1 MERTSHRGLVKL
13 FSLWWAIGFL
23 TLEVCN
29 GQGGKAYQAKV
40 TEEAATEANAI
51 PGCRVLWKQ
60 EQAIQKYVQQHPEVL
75 SATGTAKRTAWNF
88 QVGDR
93 KAWWATNLVTNTEYQ
108 VPSTC
113 RAVGTHAYY
122 FVEDSLWNTGRVMQ
136 AQVDSVG
143 AAFDLRTPA
152 SPTKGIYE
160 TDVETFGNPPDVDN
174 DPKII
179 ILILDIKDGF
189 TGTGSYVAGYF
200 YSLNEFPEGT
210 FSGHH
215 SNDAEIYYVD
225 ANPTNLATSSGL
237 GIAIETTAH
246 EFQHMIHWNYD
257 RNEITFMNEGCSMVA
272 EVVCGFP
279 VSFQSSYTS
288 NTNVYLLQW
297 NSSNDIPDYARAQRW
312 VLYLWNQ
319 FPNGYLKLLVQ
330 NTGTG
335 VTGIN
340 NALAQY
346 SPTTS
351 RRFDDIFRDWLVAN
365 SLNDASVDSK
375 YGYSYSGVLS
385 EPVGSKYFDPNTGV
399 QSGHVVNLAAEY
411 ITFAA
416 GSNLSIMF
424 NTSSPDIVIK
434 AIEIGPS
441 SKRVVDVPF
450 GIAFSE
456 AGFGITYTSITFAVI
471 NPSQTTEADYSYQAS
486 GSGPQSVE
494 LKYDDGEPE
503 GYLGLSPGDSIM
515 VSFDGAPGTRLDSLR
530 IAFRRSGTIRMGV
543 WKYNGSE
550 TTEPLGQNLLPPV
563 NVVSRDSAA
572 SVPYPIPYNNWVT
585 VDLRQYPIDAG
596 SDFAVCFVVGS
607 NPTAPAVMIS
617 SEFDD
622 GNHHS
627 FTWSQSNGNRWVVFT
642 DANNSANAFKYL
654 VRAYVHSSTSAPEAR
669 ISTFSAEAK
678 TRTVF
683 LAWSTS
689 DEINVIGY
697 AVQRRSV
704 GDSVYQTLAVLESQN
719 TSGVPGSY
727 SYVYEDS
734 TVKSGTYLYRV
745 EQMNMD
751 NSVRFSEE
759 ITVSFVYRPGEF
771 ALFQNHPN
779 PFPNPFNPNTIIEY
793 DLPSDGHVLVAI
805 YTILGQE
812 VERLVD
818 TEQRAGHYSLVLS
831 GSRFASGVYFCRL
844 EAPGFTQTR
853 KMLLL
858 K

>member
-1 MERTSHRGLVKL
+1 MSSIFHQGSVKL
-13 FSLWWAIGFL
+13 FSIWLAIGLL

-40 TEEAATEANAI
+40 VEQAAIEANAI

-60 EQAIQKYVQQHPEVL
+60 EQAIRKYVQQHPEVL
-75 SATGTAKRTAWNF
+75 SATRTAKRTAWNF
-88 QVGDR
+88 QVGDT
-93 KAWWATNLVTNTEYQ
+93 KAWWATNLVTNTEYP

-122 FVEDSLWNTGRVMQ
+122 FVEDSLWASGRVTQ
-136 AQVDSVG
+136 PQVDSVA

-152 SPTKGIYE
+152 SPTRGIYE

-179 ILILDIKDGF
+179 ILILNIKDGF
-189 TGTGSYVAGYF
+189 TGTGDYVAGYF

-210 FSGHH
+210 FSGRH

-225 ANPTNLATSSGL
+225 ANPTNLGTSSGL
-237 GIAIETTAH
+237 GIAMETTAH

-257 RNEITFMNEGCSMVA
+257 RNEISFINEGCSMVA

-279 VSFQSSYTS
+279 VSFQSDYTS
-288 NTNVYLLQW
+288 NTDVYLLQW
-297 NSSNDIPDYARAQRW
+297 NNTLADYARAQRW
-312 VLYLWNQ
+312 ILYLSNQ

-330 NTGTG
+330 NIGTG
-335 VTGIN
+335 IAGIN
-340 NALAQY
+340 NALALY
-346 SPTTS
+346 SPATA
-351 RRFDDIFRDWLVAN
+351 RRFDDIFGDWLVAN
-365 SLNDASVDSK
+365 RLNDPSVDPK
-375 YGYSYSGVLS
+375 YGYTYSGMLS
-385 EPVGSKYFDPNTGV
+385 EPAGTKYFDPNTGV
-399 QSGHVVNLAAEY
+399 QSGHVVNLAADY

-416 GSNLSIMF
+416 GSNLSITF
-424 NTSSPDIVIK
+424 STSSPDIVIK
-434 AIEIGPS
+434 AVEIGHS

-450 GIAFSE
+450 GVAFSE
-456 AGFGITYTSITFAVI
+456 PGFGVTYTSITLVVI

-486 GSGPQSVE
+486 GTGPQSVE

-503 GYLGLSPGDSIM
+503 GYLVLSPGDSIM
-515 VSFDGAPGTRLDSLR
+515 VSFDGASGTRLDSLR
-530 IAFRRSGTIRMGV
+530 VAFRRAGTIQMGV
-543 WKYNGSE
+543 WRFTGSV
-550 TTEPLGQNLLPPV
+550 TTEPFGQNLLPPI
-563 NVVSRDSAA
+563 NVYSKDSAA

-585 VDLRQYPIDAG
+585 VDLRQYSIDAG
-596 SDFAVCFVVGS
+596 SDFAVSFLVGS

-642 DANNSANAFKYL
+642 DANNEANAFKYL
-654 VRAYVHSSTSAPEAR
+654 VRAYVHPSTSAPEAR
-669 ISTFSAEAK
+669 ISAFSVEAK
-678 TRTVF
+678 SQTVS
-683 LAWSTS
+683 LTWSTS
-689 DEINVIGY
+689 DEINVAGY
-697 AVQRRSV
+697 AVQRRSL
-704 GDSVYQTLAVLESQN
+704 GDSLYETIAVVKSQN

-727 SYVYEDS
+727 SYAYEDS
-734 TVKSGTYLYRV
+734 TAKSGTYVYRI

-759 ITVSFVYRPGEF
+759 ITVNFVYLPSEF
-771 ALFQNHPN
+771 ALYQNY
-779 PFPNPFNPNTIIEY
+779 PNPFNPNTTIKY
-793 DLPSDGHVLVAI
+793 DLPTDGHVLLAI
-805 YTILGQE
+805 YNMLGQE

-818 TEQRAGHYSLVLS
+818 TEKKAGRYEPVFS
-831 GSRFASGVYFCRL
+831 GSTFASGVYFYRL

>member
-1 MERTSHRGLVKL
+1 MASTFHRGLVNL
-13 FSLWWAIGFL
+13 FPISLIVGL
-23 TLEVCN
+23 VSVEVCS
-29 GQGGKAYQAKV
+29 GQGGKAYRVKAVEQTV
-40 TEEAATEANAI
+40 MEANAI
-51 PGCRVLWKQ
+51 PGCRVLWKE
-60 EQAIQKYVQQHPEVL
+60 EQAIQRYVRQHPEVL
-75 SATGTAKRTAWNF
+75 TTTGIAKRTAWNF
-88 QVGDR
+88 QVGDT

-122 FVEDSLWNTGRVMQ
+122 FVEDSLWKNGRVAQ
-136 AQVDSVG
+136 PQVDSVA
-143 AAFDLRTPA
+143 AAFDSRTPA

-179 ILILDIKDGF
+179 ILILNIKDGF
-189 TGTGSYVAGYF
+189 TGTGDYVAGYF
-200 YSLNEFPEGT
+200 HSLNEYPDGT
-210 FSGHH
+210 FSGRH

-225 ANPTNLATSSGL
+225 ANPTNLATPSGL
-237 GIAIETTAH
+237 EIAVETTAH

-257 RNEITFMNEGCSMVA
+257 QNEITFINEGCSMVA
-272 EVVCGFP
+272 EVACGFP

-288 NTNVYLLQW
+288 NTNVYLLEW

-319 FPNGYLKLLVQ
+319 FPNDYLKLLVQ
-330 NTGTG
+330 NKGTG
-335 VTGIN
+335 ITGIN

-346 SPTTS
+346 SPATS

-375 YGYSYSGVLS
+375 YGYTYRGALS
-385 EPVGSKYFDPNTGV
+385 EPVGTKYFDPNTGV
-399 QSGHVVNLAAEY
+399 QSGHVINLAAEY

-416 GSNLSIMF
+416 GSNLSITF

-434 AIEIGPS
+434 AVEIGPS
-441 SKRVVDVPF
+441 SKRVVDIPF
-450 GIAFSE
+450 GGVFSE
-456 AGFGITYTSITFAVI
+456 AGFGITYTSITFVVI
-471 NPSQTTEADYSYQAS
+471 NPSQTTQADYSYQAS
-486 GSGPQSVE
+486 GTGSQSVE

-503 GYLGLSPGDSIM
+503 GYLVLSPGDSIM

-543 WKYNGSE
+543 WRYTGSE
-550 TTEPLGQNLLPPV
+550 TTEPLGQNLLPPI

-572 SVPYPIPYNNWVT
+572 GVPYPIPYNNWVT
-585 VDLRQYPIDAG
+585 VDLRQYAIDA
-596 SDFAVCFVVGS
+596 SSAFAVVFLVGS

-622 GNHHS
+622 GNYHS
-627 FTWSQSNGNRWVVFT
+627 FTWSQSNGNRWVVLT
-642 DANNSANAFKYL
+642 DVNNSANAFKYL
-654 VRAYVHSSTSAPEAR
+654 VRAYVHPSALAPEAR
-669 ISTFSAEAK
+669 ISAFSAEAK
-678 TRTVF
+678 TRTVS

-734 TVKSGTYLYRV
+734 TVKSGTYLYRI

-759 ITVSFVYRPGEF
+759 ITVSVVYRPGEF

-793 DLPSDGHVLVAI
+793 DLPSDGHVLVAV

-818 TEQRAGHYSLVLS
+818 TEQKVGHYTLVLS
-831 GSRFASGVYFCRL
+831 GSRFASGVYFYRL

-853 KMLLL
+853 KMLVL